1 MSTDPQIVVRLPL
14 RTRYAET
21 DMMQYIHHSVYPIYF
36 EAART
41 ELLRSI
47 GISYRALEEQ
57 GILLPVMELGVKF
70 FQPAYYDDE
79 LHIEARYRPKRRAL
93 IRLDYVV
100 WRDAERLAEGF
111 TTHLFVDRQT
121 RRAMKPPQFFWDA
134 VQQALEHLHVAS

>member
-1 MSTDPQIVVRLPL
+1 MSQVLVVRLPI

-21 DMMQYIHHSVYPIYF
+21 DMMQYIHHSVYPVYF

-47 GISYRALEEQ
+47 GVSYRALEEQ

-70 FQPAYYDDE
+70 FHPAYYDDE
-79 LHIEARYRPKRRAL
+79 LEIEARYQPRRRAL

-100 WRDAERLAEGF
+100 WREQQRLAEGF
-111 TTHLFVDRQT
+111 TTHLFVDKQA

-134 VQQALEHLHVAS
+134 VQKALEGQHATV